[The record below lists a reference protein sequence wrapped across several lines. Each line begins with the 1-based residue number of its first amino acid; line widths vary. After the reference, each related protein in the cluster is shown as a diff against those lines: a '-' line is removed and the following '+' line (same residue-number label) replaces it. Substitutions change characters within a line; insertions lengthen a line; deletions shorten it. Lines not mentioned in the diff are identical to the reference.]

1 MTLGDV
7 MLLVA
12 FVVTAAH
19 AILDLVLVFAHVR
32 HPKALKGLT
41 VASVGFMLAH
51 VVLTGEAAEWVGL
64 LLP

>member
-19 AILDLVLVFAHVR
+19 AILDLVLAFAHIH
-32 HPKALKGLT
+32 HPTALKGLT
-41 VASVGFMLAH
+41 ISSVGFMLAH
-51 VVLTGEAAEWVGL
+51 VILTGEAVEWVRL
-64 LLP
+64 LTP